1 MYKRISSVSVVA
13 TIGLAAV
20 STSLVAAQK
29 QSNDSATLLVTG
41 QQITP
46 AGQSIRA
53 GSFPTSLEITP
64 DGRYVISTSLGN
76 RSQLQVM
83 RADTGQLVHVRDYN
97 LIKAPNS
104 NKKGGLYFGVA
115 ISPDGRLVYVSR
127 GSDAII
133 EELTLSNDGSLNPTG
148 RTFSTPAAAGVATDG
163 TWLLSTSATGKSNK
177 LTSSLTVTALSTGKQ
192 TELQTPGYLLD
203 ATIVNGIGY
212 VISEQSH
219 EVLRVDLAAGT
230 LLPSIK
236 VDRHPH
242 KLLYSAVNKQLYVT
256 NTTSDTLVAISTD
269 TNTVTGRIS
278 LSPKDVAKVSGG
290 NPTGVTVT
298 SDGKTAY
305 VALSAMNAVAVVDLT
320 KQRVSGYIP
329 AGWQPTD
336 VTLSA
341 DRLFISNAKGDQ
353 NKWANGAPK
362 QYIQLLL
369 EGTIQSLP
377 RASISGQLGRWS
389 QIVAV
394 NNRFDRLA
402 KQVDAFSNPGIE
414 HVIYII
420 KENRTYDQVLSDLPR
435 GNRDES
441 LLMFGRDVT
450 PNQHAI
456 AERFVLLDNF
466 YCAAEVS
473 GNGWNYSVGSLANPY
488 IERNVAYG
496 YNGHDRPYDYE
507 GTNNGVPADRF
518 DITDVGRPSGGYIW
532 DKAIQHKVSLRN
544 YGFFT
549 DDVELPRRTAEDG
562 AEGQS
567 NSPVKKALLGVTHT
581 GYRQYDLSFA
591 DSEAGIK
598 HGLPPAPKQTPTFG
612 PDKDPSRFTTWKRDF
627 DKLVST
633 NKVPKLMFVRFGNDH
648 TAGASVGMPSPRAMV
663 ADNDFA
669 VGQLVETI
677 SKSSIWNKCA
687 IFIIEDDAQNGY
699 DHVDAHRS
707 TAYVVS
713 PFIKKSTLDS
723 SFYNTDSVLR
733 TIGLL
738 LGMSPMTIMDATA
751 SPFTI
756 FGNKPENDAVFT
768 AILPSKQIIGDVNAK
783 RSADAALSAKIP
795 LTSEESEID
804 EQLNGILWRTQFGNS
819 RPEPRRVHKFAAA
832 PTQELK

>member
-1 MYKRISSVSVVA
+1 M
-13 TIGLAAV
+13 
-20 STSLVAAQK
+20 
-29 QSNDSATLLVTG
+29 
-41 QQITP
+41 TP
-46 AGQSIRA
+46 N
-53 GSFPTSLEITP
+53 
-64 DGRYVISTSLGN
+64 GRFVISTSLGN
-76 RSQLQVM
+76 RSQIQVM

-97 LIKAPNS
+97 QIKAPNS
-104 NKKGGLYFGVA
+104 NKKAGLYFGIAV
-115 ISPDGRLVYVSR
+115 SPDSKLVFVAR
-127 GSDAII
+127 GSDGIVD
-133 EELTLSNDGSLNPTG
+133 ELELSSEGSLTPTG
-148 RTFSTPAAAGVATDG
+148 RTFKTPAAAGLATDG
-163 TWLLSTSATGKSNK
+163 TWLLSTSATGNTSK
-177 LTSSLTVTALSTGKQ
+177 LTSSLTITALSSGKQ
-192 TELQTPGYLLD
+192 VEVQTPGYLLD
-203 ATIVNGIGY
+203 ATIVDGIGY

-219 EVLRVDLAAGT
+219 EVLRIDLAAGT
-230 LLPSIK
+230 LLSAIPVGS
-236 VDRHPH
+236 HPH
-242 KLLYSAVNKQLYVT
+242 KLHYSPLNKQLYVT
-256 NTTSDTLVAISTD
+256 NTTSDTLIGISTV
-269 TNTVTGRIS
+269 TNKVTDKIS
-278 LSPKDVAKVSGG
+278 LSPTDVAKLNSS
-290 NPTGVTVT
+290 NPTGVAVT
-298 SDGKTAY
+298 PDGKTAY
-305 VALSAMNAVAVVDLT
+305 VALSAFNAVAVVDLT
-320 KQRVSGYIP
+320 KKRVAGYIP

-336 VTLSA
+336 VALSA

-353 NKWANGAPK
+353 NKWANGSPK

-377 RASISGQLGRWS
+377 RTSIPGQLGRWS
-389 QIVAV
+389 QVVAV
-394 NNRFDRLA
+394 NNRFDRIT
-402 KQVDAFSNPGIE
+402 KQLQSFSNPGIE
-414 HVIYII
+414 HVIYIV
-420 KENRTYDQVLSDLPR
+420 KENRTYDQVLSDIPR

-507 GTNNGVPADRF
+507 GTNNGIPADRF
-518 DITDVGRPSGGYIW
+518 GITDVGRPSGGYIW

-591 DSEAGIK
+591 DSEARVK
-598 HGLPPAPKQTPTFG
+598 HGLAPAPKQVATFG
-612 PDKDPSRFTTWKRDF
+612 PDKDPSRFTTWKNDF
-627 DKLVST
+627 NKLVAT

-663 ADNDFA
+663 ADNDYA

-677 SKSSIWNKCA
+677 SKSPIWKKCA

-707 TAYVVS
+707 TAYVIS

-723 SFYNTDSVLR
+723 SFYNTDTVLR

-738 LGMSPMTIMDATA
+738 FGMSPMTIMDATA
-751 SPFTI
+751 SPFAF
-756 FGNKPENDAVFT
+756 FGTKPDNDDVFT
-768 AILPSKQIIGDVNAK
+768 AILPAKDIIGEVNAK
-783 RSADAALSAKIP
+783 RSADAVLSAKIP

-804 EQLNGILWRTQFGNS
+804 EHLNGILWRSQFGSS

-832 PTQELK
+832 PSVELK

>member
-1 MYKRISSVSVVA
+1 
-13 TIGLAAV
+13 LA
-20 STSLVAAQK
+20 
-29 QSNDSATLLVTG
+29 
-41 QQITP
+41 
-46 AGQSIRA
+46 
-53 GSFPTSLEITP
+53 
-64 DGRYVISTSLGN
+64 
-76 RSQLQVM
+76 
-83 RADTGQLVHVRDYN
+83 
-97 LIKAPNS
+97 
-104 NKKGGLYFGVA
+104 
-115 ISPDGRLVYVSR
+115 
-127 GSDAII
+127 
-133 EELTLSNDGSLNPTG
+133 
-148 RTFSTPAAAGVATDG
+148 
-163 TWLLSTSATGKSNK
+163 
-177 LTSSLTVTALSTGKQ
+177 TGKQ

-242 KLLYSAVNKQLYVT
+242 KLFYTAANKQLYIT

-278 LSPKDVAKVSGG
+278 LSPKDVTKVSGG

-320 KQRVSGYIP
+320 KQRVTGYIP

-420 KENRTYDQVLSDLPR
+420 KENRTYDQVLSDIPR

-488 IERNVAYG
+488 VERNVAYG

-507 GTNNGVPADRF
+507 GTNNGIPADRF
-518 DITDVGRPSGGYIW
+518 GITDVGRPSGGYIW

-549 DDVELPRRTAEDG
+549 DDVEQPRTTAEAG
-562 AEGQS
+562 AEGLA
-567 NSPVKKALLGVTHT
+567 NTPVKKALLGVTHT

-591 DSEAGIK
+591 DSEAVVK
-598 HGLPPAPKQTPTFG
+598 HEGSRLTF
-612 PDKDPSRFTTWKRDF
+612 
-627 DKLVST
+627 
-633 NKVPKLMFVRFGNDH
+633 
-648 TAGASVGMPSPRAMV
+648 
-663 ADNDFA
+663 
-669 VGQLVETI
+669 
-677 SKSSIWNKCA
+677 
-687 IFIIEDDAQNGY
+687 
-699 DHVDAHRS
+699 
-707 TAYVVS
+707 
-713 PFIKKSTLDS
+713 
-723 SFYNTDSVLR
+723 
-733 TIGLL
+733 
-738 LGMSPMTIMDATA
+738 
-751 SPFTI
+751 
-756 FGNKPENDAVFT
+756 
-768 AILPSKQIIGDVNAK
+768 
-783 RSADAALSAKIP
+783 
-795 LTSEESEID
+795 
-804 EQLNGILWRTQFGNS
+804 
-819 RPEPRRVHKFAAA
+819 
-832 PTQELK
+832 

>member
-1 MYKRISSVSVVA
+1 MKKRISSGTVVV
-13 TIGLAAV
+13 TMGLAAV
-20 STSLVAAQK
+20 SGSFVAAQN
-29 QSNDSATLLVTG
+29 QSDTPPTLLVTG
-41 QQITP
+41 QHITP
-46 AGQSIRA
+46 VGQSIQG
-53 GSFPTSLEITP
+53 GSFPTTLEVTP

-97 LIKAPNS
+97 QTKAPNS

-115 ISPDGRLVYVSR
+115 VSPDSRFVFVSR
-127 GSDAII
+127 GSDGII
-133 EELTLSNDGSLNPTG
+133 DELSLAQDGSLAPTG
-148 RTFSTPAAAGVATDG
+148 RTFKTPAAAGVATDG
-163 TWLLSTSATGKSNK
+163 TWLLSTSATGVTKK
-177 LTSSLTVTALSTGKQ
+177 LTSSLTVTSLSTGKQ
-192 TELQTPGYLLD
+192 VELQTPGYLLD

-219 EVLRVDLAAGT
+219 EILRVDLATGT
-230 LLPSIK
+230 LLPAIK
-236 VDRHPH
+236 VGSHPH
-242 KLLYSAVNKQLYVT
+242 KLHYSDVTKQLLVT
-256 NTTSDTLVAISTD
+256 NTTSDTLFIVSTQ
-269 TNTVTGRIS
+269 TNKVTDRIT
-278 LSPKDVAKVSGG
+278 LSPKEIARLRST
-290 NPTGVTVT
+290 NPTGVTAT
-298 SDGKTAY
+298 PDGKTAY
-305 VALSAMNAVAVVDLT
+305 VALSALNAVAVVDLS
-320 KQRVSGYIP
+320 KKRVEGYIP

-336 VTLSA
+336 VVLTA
-341 DRLFISNAKGDQ
+341 DRLFISNAKGDK
-353 NKWANGAPK
+353 NKWANGTPK

-369 EGTIQSLP
+369 EGTIQSVP
-377 RASISGQLGRWS
+377 RTSIPGQLGRWS
-389 QIVAV
+389 QVVAV
-394 NNRFDRLA
+394 NNRFDRIA
-402 KQVDAFSNPGIE
+402 KQVQAFNNPGIE

-420 KENRTYDQVLSDLPR
+420 KENRTYDQVLSDIPR

-507 GTNNGVPADRF
+507 GTNNGIPADRF
-518 DITDVGRPSGGYIW
+518 GITDVGRPSGGYIW
-532 DKAIQHKVSLRN
+532 DKAIRHKVSLRN

-591 DSEAGIK
+591 DSEARVK
-598 HGLPPAPKQTPTFG
+598 HNISPAPKQTATFG

-627 DKLVST
+627 DALVAA
-633 NKVPKLMFVRFGNDH
+633 NKVPKLMLVRFGNDH
-648 TAGASVGMPSPRAMV
+648 TAGASVGMPTPRAMV
-663 ADNDFA
+663 ADNDYA
-669 VGQLVETI
+669 VGQLVEAIT
-677 SKSSIWNKCA
+677 KSPIWKKCA

-707 TAYVVS
+707 TAYVIS
-713 PFIKKSTLDS
+713 PFIKRNTLDS

-751 SPFTI
+751 SPFA
-756 FGNKPENDAVFT
+756 FLGAKAENDEPFT
-768 AILPSKQIIGDVNAK
+768 AILPSKDVIGEVNAK
-783 RSADAALSAKIP
+783 RTADAALSAKIP

-804 EQLNGILWRTQFGNS
+804 EHLNGILWRTQFGNT
-819 RPEPRRVHKFAAA
+819 RPEPRRVHKFAAS
-832 PTQELK
+832 PGIELR